1 MKKIACLISV
11 LLMIISL
18 TACKT
23 KNSEDALSLYNGVVH
38 NSNYANS
45 NDLWYF
51 HSEPAY
57 DEEGN
62 VWGFELYM
70 SSKTEINTKK
80 IPSPPTVFDRS
91 ISRVFATN
99 DYLYFISDQVTLTKI
114 GRIDLNDYSTDIIYE
129 ESTGMEKVVFGLTFS
144 YERSEKERGLTPY
157 YILSNDKDVF
167 FTAHDKG
174 VFKIMP
180 DKTAKNIIA
189 DDIRYDI
196 AYDGNYIFYI
206 ASDGILKQYEI
217 KSGKTEILTDKTVT
231 PFTLKVT
238 KEDITFESDKE
249 KVTIKRKICI

>member
-1 MKKIACLISV
+1 MKKIACLISI

-18 TACKT
+18 TSCKT

-91 ISRVFATN
+91 INRVFATN
-99 DYLYFISDQVTLTKI
+99 DYLYFISDQVTLTRI

-129 ESTGMEKVVFGLTFS
+129 ESTGMEKVVFGLAFS
-144 YERSEKERGLTPY
+144 YERSEKERGLNPY

-217 KSGKTEILTDKTVT
+217 KSGETTILSDMTVT
-231 PFTLKVT
+231 PYTLKVT
-238 KEDITFESDKE
+238 KEDITFESDGE
-249 KVTIKRKICI
+249 KVTLSR